1 MSTTAIAWLRSDL
14 RIADN
19 PALSAAASHGDKV
32 VALYIHEEDPGVR
45 PPGSAGQWWLHQ
57 SLVSLA
63 ADLASI
69 GIVLEV
75 RRGLA
80 GAVIDA
86 IVEQRKADAVFWN
99 RRYAP
104 GERTVDEAVKDQL
117 KSRGVKAESF
127 AANVLHEPW
136 TIQTGQGKPYSVYSP
151 FWKTLRGMSIEAP
164 LRRPAARE
172 AIEPPVVDADYRQPR
187 WADKL
192 GQHWSIGEAA
202 AHKSLSDFLDDKV
215 ADYPAG
221 RDVPAQ
227 NATSRMSPHLRHGEI
242 SPRQIWHA
250 AMSASHAHHGRAAM
264 IDKYLSELG
273 WRDFNYH
280 QLYHR
285 EDIATKPMQPK
296 YAGMQWRDAPDD
308 LAAWEA
314 GQTGIPM
321 VDAGMR
327 ELWETGYMENRV
339 RMLTASLLT
348 KNMLIDWRDGEAW
361 FWDCLVDGDMANN
374 PGNWQWVAGSGLD
387 AAPYFRIFNPVTQGE
402 KFDSSGLYVRQ
413 WMPELAQLPD
423 KYVHRPSEAPAEV
436 LQAAGVSIGGNYP
449 APIVDLKA
457 TRTRALEA
465 ADRL

>member
-1 MSTTAIAWLRSDL
+1 MSKTAIAWLRNDL

-19 PALSAAASHGDKV
+19 PALSAAARHGDKV

-45 PPGSAGQWWLHQ
+45 PPGGAGQWWLHQ

-69 GIVLEV
+69 GIALQV
-75 RRGLA
+75 RHGLA
-80 GAVIDA
+80 G
-86 IVEQRKADAVFWN
+86 IVLEALVEESKAEAVFWN

-104 GERTVDEAVKDQL
+104 GERAVDEAIKDQL
-117 KSRGVKAESF
+117 KARGLTVESF

-151 FWKTLRGMSIEAP
+151 FWKTLRTMPIDAP
-164 LRRPAARE
+164 LRRPAERE
-172 AIEPPVVDADYRQPR
+172 AIKPPVVDDDYRQPH
-187 WADKL
+187 WAGKL

-202 AHKSLSDFLDDKV
+202 ARKSLADFLDDKV
-215 ADYPAG
+215 VDYPAG
-221 RDVPAQ
+221 RDIPAQ
-227 NATSRMSPHLRHGEI
+227 DATSRLSPHLRFGEI

-250 AMSASHAHHGRAAM
+250 AMSAAHADHTRTAM
-264 IDKYLSELG
+264 IDKFLSELG

-285 EDIATKPMQPK
+285 DDIATQPMQPK
-296 YAGMQWRDAPDD
+296 YAGMQWRDAPDE
-308 LAAWEA
+308 LAAWQA

-348 KNMLIDWRDGEAW
+348 KNMLIDWREGEAW
-361 FWDCLVDGDMANN
+361 FWDCLIDGDMANN

-402 KFDSSGLYVRQ
+402 KFDTSGLYVRH
-413 WMPELAQLPD
+413 WVPELAKLPD
-423 KYVHRPSEAPAEV
+423 KFVHRPSEAPADV
-436 LQAAGVSIGGNYP
+436 LQAAGVSVGENYP